1 MRTITVKDLAR
12 DAKEFLRFKRSM
24 GITYQRGE
32 HGLDSF
38 LRFVVQRWGNA
49 KIELDDVPDDPVQQR
64 PFATRRLS
72 LRPRRR
78 TP

>member
-32 HGLDSF
+32 HVLDSF
-38 LRFVVQRWGNA
+38 LRFVVQRWGNG
-49 KIELDDVPDDPVQQR
+49 KIELDDRGEAMVRAARWMQGRDCGQ
-64 PFATRRLS
+64 
-72 LRPRRR
+72 
-78 TP
+78 

>member
-32 HGLDSF
+32 HVLDSF
-38 LRFVVQRWGNA
+38 LRFVVQRWGNG
-49 KIELDDVPDDPVQQR
+49 KIELDDVVRQWC
-64 PFATRRLS
+64 ARRAGC
-72 LRPRRR
+72 
-78 TP
+78 